1 MSEVEYKSKGSL
13 LNPVKTLSF
22 FTRKPVT
29 EPLGPREAAPVYRG
43 FHVNDWEKCIG
54 CSTCQKVC
62 DNAAITMVRI
72 PDLPHDEV
80 LGVRNERP
88 AIDYGRCCWCGLCV
102 DICPTGSLALTR
114 EYVHTCLESELDSY
128 FILPDPHGMHKVHFE
143 KGWDKGEDNDLVDL
157 HQQPM
162 AEMEAGQRVQ
172 SFDEMVQGYSDQQAI
187 IEASRCV
194 QCGMCHDSCPTHMN
208 APEYIRA
215 IWEGNIEQAIEQIY
229 QSNPFSHICGR
240 VCTRRCETACSV
252 GRRGDPVSIRWLKRY
267 AMDQFDHEDIKRI
280 AHRNRIDIS
289 SGKTVAIIGAGP
301 AGLTAAYDLAMQGHR
316 VTVLEALPGA
326 GGMTRYGIPAYRLPY
341 ERIDDD
347 VDVISSLGVEIRY
360 NTRIGSDDDTG
371 LSVTDLQRDHDAVVL
386 AIGLHR
392 SRSTRIPGSEHE
404 QVRGA
409 IDLLRL
415 IRLEEG
421 KPFPEPFQAPNT
433 VPRSAVIIG
442 GGNTAMDIAR
452 SLTRLQ
458 LKAYGSSN
466 ITLTALES
474 LDHLLADP
482 VEIKEATEE
491 GVTILAARGPKQV
504 VIEDGVLKGLKTLGV
519 TSIFDEK
526 GRFSPK
532 YDEADEQ
539 LHEAEMVVEAIGQQG
554 DLSLLDAQLTEKLE
568 WQRGRLQID
577 SGGRTSEPW
586 LWAAGDIVT
595 GPDVVHAVA
604 DGHRIAA
611 SIHAVLSSKA

>member
-1 MSEVEYKSKGSL
+1 MRVRRKWIGETGSIGTLERQQMHFHAARGNDWEPQLMSVKYEDKGSI

-29 EPLGPREAAPVYRG
+29 EPLGPREAAPNYRG
-43 FHVNDWEKCIG
+43 FHVNDWETCIG

-128 FILPDPHGMHKVHFE
+128 FILPDPNGMHKVHFE
-143 KGWDKGEDNDLVDL
+143 KGWAKGADNDLVDL
-157 HQQPM
+157 NQQPM
-162 AEMEAGQRVQ
+162 AEMATQQRLQ
-172 SFDEMVQGYSDQQAI
+172 SFDEMVEGYTDQQAI

-215 IWEGNIEQAIEQIY
+215 IWEGKIEDAIEQIY
-229 QSNPFSHICGR
+229 RSNPFSHICGR

-267 AMDQFDHEDIKRI
+267 AMDQLDHDSIKRI
-280 AHRNRIDIS
+280 AHKNRVDTP
-289 SGKTVAIIGAGP
+289 SGKTVAIVGAGP
-301 AGLTAAYDLAMQGHR
+301 AGLTAAWDLAMQGHA

-341 ERIDDD
+341 QRIDDD
-347 VDVISSLGVEIRY
+347 VDVIASLGVEIRY
-360 NTRIGSDDDTG
+360 NTRIGSD
-371 LSVTDLQRDHDAVVL
+371 LSMADLQRDYDAVVL

-392 SRSTRIPGSEHE
+392 SRSTRIPGSDHA

-409 IDLLRL
+409 IDLLRM

-421 KPFPEPFQAPNT
+421 KPFPEPFD

-452 SLTRLQ
+452 SLARLQ
-458 LKAYGSSN
+458 LNAHGSSN
-466 ITLTALES
+466 IILTALEQ
-474 LDHLLADP
+474 LDKFLADP
-482 VEIKEATEE
+482 VEIREAGEE
-491 GVTILAARGPKQV
+491 GVTILDARGPKQV
-504 VIEDGVLKGLKTLGV
+504 VIEGGELKGLKTLGV
-519 TSIFDEK
+519 VSIFDEN
-526 GRFSPK
+526 GRFAPK
-532 YDEADEQ
+532 YDEADR
-539 LHEAEMVVEAIGQQG
+539 
-554 DLSLLDAQLTEKLE
+554 S
-568 WQRGRLQID
+568 
-577 SGGRTSEPW
+577 
-586 LWAAGDIVT
+586 AG
-595 GPDVVHAVA
+595 
-604 DGHRIAA
+604 
-611 SIHAVLSSKA
+611 